1 MAIPPVTSG
10 CKKGVVRR
18 VGIKV
23 VIDPIAVRI
32 FVRQIRLS
40 SRAHDF
46 RWVETLSLARS
57 ATLKHPMQD
66 ASPFSPELF
75 GQLRVALVS
84 RNGHRERD
92 QVHAPLDGLVDR
104 PQTRLVTAC
113 DHQLELWL
121 ILEKILMHEPCGD
134 CISTRHA
141 FDFGLSPA
149 PTFLDFVNSNQTR
162 STQHGQVCWAAV
174 AHGDDKSLWVSGLVI
189 VAQDLGYRVAL
200 TIGARPLQ
208 EEHGV
213 SIC

>member
-1 MAIPPVTSG
+1 MVAVAYFLAWLPAPCAERAVDRFG
-10 CKKGVVRR
+10 CQKGVVRR

-46 RWVETLSLARS
+46 RWVEALSLPRS

-66 ASPFSPELF
+66 ARPFSPELF

-104 PQTRLVTAC
+104 PQTRSS
-113 DHQLELWL
+113 
-121 ILEKILMHEPCGD
+121 ILRFE
-134 CISTRHA
+134 SYQA
-141 FDFGLSPA
+141 ALS
-149 PTFLDFVNSNQTR
+149 
-162 STQHGQVCWAAV
+162 
-174 AHGDDKSLWVSGLVI
+174 SL
-189 VAQDLGYRVAL
+189 
-200 TIGARPLQ
+200 
-208 EEHGV
+208 
-213 SIC
+213 